1 MSSRKTKAMSV
12 NISAGTF
19 PTVEDAVREANAIK
33 RWLVRLCE
41 KRGYSCKAKI
51 GVSENNAHSGTV
63 VASKGGRGKPKKIFE
78 RNPNSMLPSK
88 VEAHIHIVLFGNPAD
103 MIVAELR
110 KHLNK
115 KYKRSVVWSKD
126 CSGYISNAVK
136 YLIKQSIKT
145 RSVDYD
151 RQDILSADAW
161 EYVEAIREAEE
172 EIYKNI
178 AFTQS
183 EPTETAETLDN
194 AGVSDIQKD
203 IEELQYKSN
212 RNPPFKDFIDISN
225 IKSFNIK
232 NILNIFQDISMKPIT
247 IYSQAYSQIKLY
259 LFCDNSV

>member
-1 MSSRKTKAMSV
+1 MSIRKTKAMSV
-12 NISAGTF
+12 NISAGVF
-19 PTVEDAVREANAIK
+19 PTIEDAVREANAIK
-33 RWLVRLCE
+33 RWLIRLCE

-63 VASKGGRGKPKKIFE
+63 VASKGGRGRPKKTFE

-88 VEAHIHIVLFGNPAD
+88 VAAHIHIVLFGNPAD

-136 YLIKQSIKT
+136 YLIKQSTKT

-151 RQDILSADAW
+151 RQDILSADEW
-161 EYVEAIREAEE
+161 EFVEAIREAEE
-172 EIYKNI
+172 EIYQNL

-183 EPTETAETLDN
+183 EPEENTETLDN
-194 AGVSDIQKD
+194 TGISDTSND
-203 IEELQYKSN
+203 AETLQCKSLIYKRLLN
-212 RNPPFKDFIDISN
+212 IKDFDMDILHMFIFIQEKIDKDDS
-225 IKSFNIK
+225 
-232 NILNIFQDISMKPIT
+232 
-247 IYSQAYSQIKLY
+247 
-259 LFCDNSV
+259 DNSSYRSSS